1 MRPLP
6 HLWQPLCPRCHG
18 AATERMAL
26 GDDRGPAIQD
36 AGDVTCPGCGA
47 QVHVDRRIAWRPLG
61 LE

>member
-1 MRPLP
+1 
-6 HLWQPLCPRCHG
+6 
-18 AATERMAL
+18 MAL